1 MSLYSEHLQLQRRY
15 GAKALKRILK
25 LSVALGFNENRTLV
39 DLKND
44 EFECVVD
51 SIEINQDKFNQ
62 AKQQMAQK
70 QRAKKLQK
78 QRAEQAQQ
86 RQENQ

>member
-25 LSVALGFNENRTLV
+25 LSTALGFDENHTLV

-51 SIEINQDKFNQ
+51 SVEINQNKFNQ
-62 AKQQMAQK
+62 AKQQIAQK
-70 QRAKKLQK
+70 QRVK
-78 QRAEQAQQ
+78 QAQK

>member
-25 LSVALGFNENRTLV
+25 LSNALGLDENNTLV

-44 EFECVVD
+44 EFDCVVA
-51 SIEINQDKFNQ
+51 SVEINQDKLNQ

-70 QRAKKLQK
+70 QREKQARKQAK
-78 QRAEQAQQ
+78 QQ
-86 RQENQ
+86 QENHQ

>member
-25 LSVALGFNENRTLV
+25 LSNALGFDENHTLV

-51 SIEINQDKFNQ
+51 SVEINQNKLTQ

-70 QRAKKLQK
+70 QRAKMVQK
-78 QRAEQAQQ
+78 QRKEQAQR